1 MKTSRIINFI
11 LLCAIFIL
19 SSCEDNSPEQ
29 SSLIT
34 VMGESKVRPASA
46 DGGNHQGVAPV
57 VFTGNDIAWFNST
70 TQEIKF
76 RGSFNHEDLK
86 LHQNLQFYLA
96 GEHLF
101 TALTYVQPIHSF
113 AFNDLVLYVD
123 ADGRYYLHDCYPLSL
138 MEILPGVKENKQKRE
153 AAWDKLIN
161 QLKSEKKLMK

>member
-1 MKTSRIINFI
+1 MQISRIISII
-11 LLCAIFIL
+11 LLSAIFTL

-34 VMGESKVRPASA
+34 VMGEPKARSASA
-46 DGGNHQGVAPV
+46 DGGNHQRVAPV
-57 VFTGNDIAWFNST
+57 VFTGNDIAWFNSK

-101 TALTYVQPIHSF
+101 TVVTYVQLIHSF
-113 AFNDLVLYVD
+113 ASNDLVLYVD
-123 ADGRYYLHDCYPLSL
+123 VDGKYYLHDYYPLSL
-138 MEILPGVKENKQKRE
+138 METLPEVKENKQKQE
-153 AAWDKLIN
+153 AAWNKFVN
-161 QLKSEKKLMK
+161 QLKNEKKLKK